1 MVISTSS
8 SETSKDM
15 WDTLQL
21 VYRSHDVMSKMHAN
35 TKFYSLKMKEHDPMD
50 QFVAQ
55 FRLLRLKLAQTGT
68 VLIEQDACMRFLS
81 ALPPS
86 YANFVTSQN
95 AALRM
100 AQQITALAGHDV
112 DDVPGLTINELV
124 SAIMQ
129 EETTRAMHKSHS
141 KNQVLYM
148 NSKTSNKH
156 QKKPYQRPGQG
167 REKGT

>member
-1 MVISTSS
+1 MIRTGLSEAMVISTSS

-21 VYRSHDVMSKMHAN
+21 VYRSHDVMSRMHAS
-35 TKFYSLKMKEHDPMD
+35 TRFYSLKMKEHEPVN

-68 VLIEQDACMRFLS
+68 VLTEQGACMRFLS

-100 AQQITALAGHDV
+100 
-112 DDVPGLTINELV
+112 
-124 SAIMQ
+124 
-129 EETTRAMHKSHS
+129 TRKMHQDS
-141 KNQVLYM
+141 L
-148 NSKTSNKH
+148 
-156 QKKPYQRPGQG
+156 
-167 REKGT
+167 